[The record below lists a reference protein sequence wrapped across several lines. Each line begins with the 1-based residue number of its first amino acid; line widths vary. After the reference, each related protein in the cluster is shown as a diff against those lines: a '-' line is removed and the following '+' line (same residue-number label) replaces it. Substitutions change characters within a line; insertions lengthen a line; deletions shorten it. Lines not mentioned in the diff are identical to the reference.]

1 VVRAVLAASRLT
13 EAAVAETVAPA
24 AQAERL
30 AVAVAAVAVLRLVC
44 HEMLQAP
51 RLVCQPTAVA
61 QAVLAVRVVTLAQ
74 PDQLQIQLS
83 PKTTVAQHKR
93 APKQRASQPS
103 PSTSGPR
110 NRRPAQAGLAT
121 VAQHNRVLKSYWV
134 AAGPYID
141 PSATQ

>member
-1 VVRAVLAASRLT
+1 LT
-13 EAAVAETVAPA
+13 EAAVAETVAPV

-61 QAVLAVRVVTLAQ
+61 QAVLAVRAVTLAQ
-74 PDQLQIQLS
+74 PDQLQIQPS
-83 PKTTVAQHKR
+83 PKITGPKTTGPKTTGLGTVAQHKR
-93 APKQRASQPS
+93 A
-103 PSTSGPR
+103 
-110 NRRPAQAGLAT
+110 
-121 VAQHNRVLKSYWV
+121 LKSYWV